1 MTKNHFDFEVF
12 HFWPGNVMANI
23 ANHLYLSKECK
34 PLQSHVNCQLCSDAQ
49 SDQRLLKGLQPS
61 QIELI
66 TLFPHVKFYF
76 QFQKLQLVSLVL
88 DIFYASWVQVLIFAF
103 YALFLVF
110 ICVYSCA
117 HISPPGGAEQYDKLF
132 ILALSQNR
140 F

>member
-1 MTKNHFDFEVF
+1 
-12 HFWPGNVMANI
+12 MANI

-34 PLQSHVNCQLCSDAQ
+34 PLQSHVNGQLCSDAR

-103 YALFLVF
+103 LSTFSSIYMYIF
-110 ICVYSCA
+110 S
-117 HISPPGGAEQYDKLF
+117 KLTSR
-132 ILALSQNR
+132 L
-140 F
+140 